1 MGGIEMGITEDQKM
15 MLAAAY
21 VRNCTDTALLLYVI
35 NEAHDRLNDLLE
47 AYNEDIQE

>member
-1 MGGIEMGITEDQKM
+1 MGKTEDQKM

-21 VRNCTDTALLLYVI
+21 VRKCTDAALLLYVI

-47 AYNEDIQE
+47 AEDENIQE